1 MPAVTLRLAQGSP
14 CWTSLLTDDLEGARA
29 FYGRLF
35 GWEFSPGPDRPGRYV
50 RARAG
55 GALVAGLGVSPGAP
69 GRPVGWTTYFA
80 VDHADE
86 VSQRVRECGGTVAV
100 GPVQAGRSGRLAIA
114 ADLAGAAFGLWQ
126 GEELLGWE
134 AAGEPGTPGRTEL
147 LTCEPPVAAAFYR
160 AVLAD
165 EVRGPAAPDGGPTEA
180 GDGCELVAGGRTV
193 ARIRR
198 GEGPAPARW
207 RTCFTVADAART
219 TALAVRSGGRVV
231 APPGQPAAGGARRDG
246 AGDTDGGG
254 YRGAGGRVVHLA
266 DPRGGLFSV
275 VEAG

>member
-14 CWTSLLTDDLEGARA
+14 CWTSLLTDDLEGART

-35 GWEFSPGPDRPGRYV
+35 DWEFSPGPDRLGRYV

-69 GRPVGWTTYFA
+69 GHPVGWTTYFA

-100 GPVQAGRSGRLAIA
+100 GPVQAGRAGRLAIA

-126 GEELLGWE
+126 GEEHLGWE
-134 AAGEPGTPGRTEL
+134 AAGEPGTPGRTDL

-160 AVLAD
+160 SVLVD
-165 EVRGPAAPDGGPTEA
+165 EVRAAQAPGSGAPDPGERY
-180 GDGCELVAGGRTV
+180 ELLAGGRTV

-207 RTCFTVADAART
+207 RTCFTVADTAGTA
-219 TALAVRSGGRVV
+219 ALAVRHGGRVV
-231 APPGQPAAGGARRDG
+231 TPPGRGAADGTGRGAAGEDG
-246 AGDTDGGG
+246 AGGP
-254 YRGAGGRVVHLA
+254 VVHLA

>member
-35 GWEFSPGPDRPGRYV
+35 DWEFSPGPDRLGRYV

-69 GRPVGWTTYFA
+69 GHPVGWTTYFS

-100 GPVQAGRSGRLAIA
+100 GPVQAGRAGRLAIV

-126 GEELLGWE
+126 GEEHLGWE

-160 AVLAD
+160 AVLAE
-165 EVRGPAAPDGGPTEA
+165 EVRGPAAPGPGTPDTAE
-180 GDGCELVAGGRTV
+180 GCELLAGGRTV

-219 TALAVRSGGRVV
+219 AALAVRSGGRVV
-231 APPGQPAAGGARRDG
+231 TSPGPPAADATGRGGAGDDG
-246 AGDTDGGG
+246 AGGP
-254 YRGAGGRVVHLA
+254 VVHLA

-275 VEAG
+275 VEAD